1 MKKTT
6 KKSLIKKKTLFDHIK
21 QITSVQNPKYWDEIS
36 EEDREEWKQKSIAEF
51 EKNNTD

>member
-1 MKKTT
+1 MEEY
-6 KKSLIKKKTLFDHIK
+6 SEEHPD
-21 QITSVQNPKYWDEIS
+21 ITDKRKIAKALWDEIS